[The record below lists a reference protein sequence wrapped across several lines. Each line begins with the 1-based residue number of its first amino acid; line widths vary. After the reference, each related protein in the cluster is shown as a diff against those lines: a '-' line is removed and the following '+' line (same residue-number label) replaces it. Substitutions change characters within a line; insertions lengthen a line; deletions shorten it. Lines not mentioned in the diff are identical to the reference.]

1 MANLLPDVAD
11 NMIISKIE
19 KAHRAPQKDPNQY
32 STPGPLPIIA
42 KFIDWN
48 FSEKVKSNF
57 IKAAR
62 GSFQQHP
69 NQRIYV
75 SEMYSSSVTARQNK
89 EMLKRKELNRDERTI
104 QAYVK
109 YPATLMVKRSGERS
123 YSAYAEF

>member
-11 NMIISKIE
+11 DMIISKIE

-48 FSEKVKSNF
+48 FSEKAKSNF

-62 GSFQQHP
+62 DSFQQDP
-69 NQRIYV
+69 NQRIYLIACSYHV
-75 SEMYSSSVTARQNK
+75 TYPLQSEPTLLAKWLSVR
-89 EMLKRKELNRDERTI
+89 L
-104 QAYVK
+104 
-109 YPATLMVKRSGERS
+109 
-123 YSAYAEF
+123 